1 MILKALIIPWSLAL
15 LLAVAVDARAQ
26 AKTIRMPTAAG
37 SERIFAIL
45 LPQSYETSKARYPV
59 VYLFHGGGQDHTAF
73 MARTMFPPMARK
85 HEFIVVMPAADR
97 NYSVLGPEAQ
107 GRYND
112 YVAGELVDYVDSHY
126 RTIAKKE
133 SRAIA
138 GLSMGGRIASMTG
151 LTHAD
156 RFSAVGAFSPA
167 IRPDAEE
174 AVRNAPAAAPF
185 FYISC
190 GTLDTLLPINREFVG
205 WLMERELPHD
215 YKEAPGFGHTWALWD
230 EQISRF
236 FDLLESRGFT
246 PHVARVGPAG
256 NVVPVGIGRIF
267 AAGLR

>member
-1 MILKALIIPWSLAL
+1 MKWMMRL
-15 LLAVAVDARAQ
+15 LLVVSALAAGTLDAHAQ

-37 SERIFAIL
+37 SERIFSIL
-45 LPQSYETSKARYPV
+45 LPKSYETSKARYPV

-73 MARTMFPPMARK
+73 MARMAFPPMARK

-107 GRYND
+107 GRYHD

-126 RTIAKKE
+126 RTIATKDA
-133 SRAIA
+133 RAIG

-167 IRPDAEE
+167 LRPDAED
-174 AVRNAPAAAPF
+174 AVRSAPAAAPF

-190 GTLDTLLPINREFVG
+190 GTLDSLLAINREFVA
-205 WLMERELPHD
+205 WLTERELPHD
-215 YKEAPGFGHTWALWD
+215 YKEAPGLGHTWVLWD
-230 EQISRF
+230 EQIGAF
-236 FDLLESRGFT
+236 FDLLESRGFRS
-246 PHVARVGPAG
+246 AS
-256 NVVPVGIGRIF
+256 
-267 AAGLR
+267 